1 MRPLLFDLPLPFGLH
16 LPVGAYG
23 TMLVLGMLAATWVSG
38 RHGRS
43 LGLRRLDT
51 FDLGLWL
58 LASGVVG
65 AHLLHVAV
73 YRDVYFAGGALAGL
87 QRVATLWNGGLVFYG
102 GVVAALP
109 VLWFWGRRRGI
120 PVLDLLDFVAPLGA
134 LGLALTRFGCFLNG
148 CCFGA
153 PSDLPWAVRF
163 PPDSL
168 PQRAQ
173 AALGLVGGRDPSLP
187 VHPVQL
193 YELCFALALF
203 ALLTWRF
210 PRRRFAGEGVV
221 AFGLLYGLWR
231 FAIERLRAD
240 APGWRPGAHPLTP
253 YQWQSLALIGV
264 SVVGWW
270 AARRADAAS
279 AGTSPA
285 TPTGVN
291 PSVIP

>member
-23 TMLVLGMLAATWVSG
+23 TLLVLGMLAATWVSG

-58 LASGVVG
+58 LAAGAVG

-73 YRDVYFAGGALAGL
+73 YRDVYFAGGALSGL
-87 QRVATLWNGGLVFYG
+87 RRVATLWNGGLVFYG
-102 GVVAALP
+102 GVAAALP
-109 VLWFWGRRRGI
+109 VLWLWGRGRGI

-163 PPDSL
+163 PPGSL
-168 PQRAQ
+168 PQQAQ

-193 YELCFALALF
+193 YELGFALGLY
-203 ALLTWRF
+203 ALLTRLF

-231 FAIERLRAD
+231 FAIEGLRAD
-240 APGWRPGAHPLTP
+240 APGWRPGAHSLTP

-264 SVVGWW
+264 AAVGWW
-270 AARRADAAS
+270 AARRAARPAWSVTGPPPAA
-279 AGTSPA
+279 AGPGS
-285 TPTGVN
+285 
-291 PSVIP
+291 